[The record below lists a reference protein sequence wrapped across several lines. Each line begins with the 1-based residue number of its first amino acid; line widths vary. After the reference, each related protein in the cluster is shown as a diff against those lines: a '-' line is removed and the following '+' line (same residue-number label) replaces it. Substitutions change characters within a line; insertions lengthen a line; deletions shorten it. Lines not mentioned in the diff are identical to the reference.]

1 MLFAFFAQFISH
13 DINFVSKNKTEEIST
28 PQAHT
33 MRSSYGGSQGPVIKN
48 TVNKVSSFI
57 DCSQIYGSNEQ
68 SMKRVREFR
77 GGRIKMIDN
86 MLIRDLDGTFFSGD
100 TRVNDNIGLTSIH
113 TIFVREHNRL
123 C

>member
-1 MLFAFFAQFISH
+1 
-13 DINFVSKNKTEEIST
+13 
-28 PQAHT
+28 
-33 MRSSYGGSQGPVIKN
+33 
-48 TVNKVSSFI
+48 
-57 DCSQIYGSNEQ
+57 
-68 SMKRVREFR
+68 
-77 GGRIKMIDN
+77 MIDN